1 MYINQNIK
9 MELIKEKNPVLH
21 KKLEPIKEIT
31 PEIKK
36 LILEMKKTM
45 LESEGVG
52 LSANQV
58 GKDLQLF
65 VIAEEL
71 AEEYD
76 IPTVYINPELKI
88 ESKDKIYFEEGC
100 LSIPGFIKEV
110 PRSKKI
116 WIKAMDENGKK
127 HKFKATGL
135 LAKIFQHECDH
146 LNGKLI
152 RER

>member
-1 MYINQNIK
+1 
-9 MELIKEKNPVLH
+9 MELVKEKNQVLH
-21 KKLEPIKEIT
+21 KKVEPIKEIT
-31 PEIKK
+31 PEIKE
-36 LILEMKKTM
+36 LISEMKKTM
-45 LESEGVG
+45 IENEGVG

-58 GKDLQLF
+58 GKDFQLF
-65 VIAEEL
+65 VIAEDL
-71 AEEYD
+71 AEEHGV
-76 IPTVYINPELKI
+76 PTVYINPELKT
-88 ESKDKIYFEEGC
+88 ESKDQLYLEEGC

-110 PRSKKI
+110 PRSKKV

-135 LAKIFQHECDH
+135 LARIFQHEYDH